1 MKDKL
6 IYIMIL
12 LITFILVTGAM
23 YYGAS
28 NYKNIFALDFA
39 SVEPDSLQSKTE
51 KPAVTE
57 NKQTAQIPVIAK
69 NDSVKNSLASDRVSP
84 EPADVKISAS
94 AFSDSSNA
102 IFEELRKIKEM
113 LRQKDQTA
121 PVQASAPDLT
131 KKNSMKDSV
140 YNKWIKN
147 SVKLYETMDSKKAA
161 KIIQGYND
169 NIARD
174 IIFSMK
180 KKKAAEII
188 AEFKPELV
196 NRIISVE

>member
-6 IYIMIL
+6 IYVMIL

-28 NYKNIFALDFA
+28 SYKNIFALDFS
-39 SVEPDSLQSKTE
+39 SVEPDSLQTKTE
-51 KPAVTE
+51 KPAVAE
-57 NKQTAQIPVIAK
+57 NKQTEQVPVIAK
-69 NDSVKNSLASDRVSP
+69 NDSLINSPVPNRVNP

-94 AFSDSSNA
+94 TFSDSSKA
-102 IFEELRKIKEM
+102 LFEELRKIKE
-113 LRQKDQTA
+113 LLEQKSQTE

>member
-6 IYIMIL
+6 IYVMIL

-28 NYKNIFALDFA
+28 SYKNIFALDFS
-39 SVEPDSLQSKTE
+39 SVEPDSLQTKTE
-51 KPAVTE
+51 KPAVAE
-57 NKQTAQIPVIAK
+57 NKQTEQVPVIAK
-69 NDSVKNSLASDRVSP
+69 NDSLKNSPVPNRVSP

-94 AFSDSSNA
+94 AFSDSSKA
-102 IFEELRKIKEM
+102 LFEELRKIKE
-113 LRQKDQTA
+113 LLEQKSQTA

>member
-1 MKDKL
+1 
-6 IYIMIL
+6 MIL

-28 NYKNIFALDFA
+28 SYKNIFALDFS
-39 SVEPDSLQSKTE
+39 SVEPDSLQTKTE
-51 KPAVTE
+51 KPAVAENNQTE
-57 NKQTAQIPVIAK
+57 QVPVIAK
-69 NDSVKNSLASDRVSP
+69 NDSLKNSPVPNRVSP

-94 AFSDSSNA
+94 TFSDSSKA
-102 IFEELRKIKEM
+102 LFEELRKIKE
-113 LRQKDQTA
+113 LLEQKSQTS

>member
-6 IYIMIL
+6 IYAIIL
-12 LITFILVTGAM
+12 LLAFFMVTGAM

-28 NYKNIFALDFA
+28 NYKNIFAFDFSPA
-39 SVEPDSLQSKTE
+39 AADSVIINKPKLSAAANNPIEQKPVQTKTE
-51 KPAVTE
+51 STVQPGINRVT
-57 NKQTAQIPVIAK
+57 Q
-69 NDSVKNSLASDRVSP
+69 DS
-84 EPADVKISAS
+84 ADFKISAS
-94 AFSDSSNA
+94 AFADSA
-102 IFEELRKIKEM
+102 KVVFEQLKKMKEQI
-113 LRQKDQTA
+113 LLNNEKSAAQNTVLNTA
-121 PVQASAPDLT
+121 MPES
-131 KKNSMKDSV
+131 KKDSL
-140 YNKWIKN
+140 YGKWIKN
-147 SVKLYETMDSKKAA
+147 SVKLYEAMDSKKAA

-196 NRIISVE
+196 NRIISVQ